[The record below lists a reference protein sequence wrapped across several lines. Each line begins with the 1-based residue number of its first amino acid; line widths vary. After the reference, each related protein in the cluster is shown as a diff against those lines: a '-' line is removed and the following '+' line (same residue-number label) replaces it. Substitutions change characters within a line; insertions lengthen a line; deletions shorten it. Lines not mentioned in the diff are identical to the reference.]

1 MKTLLTLLLLIPSLS
16 WGSEEKARELYV
28 KAEVEF
34 NQSGCSI
41 SEFKRKISDAKLIN
55 IKLLNLSELSDVNS
69 IKKGLIGWFVVYG
82 LGGWLL
88 DFNKYYNDN
97 SLLTS
102 FLLLTGLSIFMA
114 FVTWKS

>member
-1 MKTLLTLLLLIPSLS
+1 MNDPDIIRWSTLKS
-16 WGSEEKARELYV
+16 WGKH
-28 KAEVEF
+28 F
-34 NQSGCSI
+34 
-41 SEFKRKISDAKLIN
+41 
-55 IKLLNLSELSDVNS
+55 
-69 IKKGLIGWFVVYG
+69 IGWFVVYG

-88 DFNKYYNDN
+88 DFNKYNDN